1 MQFSLDKNQKSTLL
15 EQAREQL
22 LVALHTGKVHAG
34 DRLPSVRQVVLHSNI
49 NIKTAPLLPRWPL
62 CHFAGCGQSLQH
74 ILQFGAERARKAGVV
89 EYLKS
94 LPESE

>member
-49 NIKTAPLLPRWPL
+49 NIKTAPLLLRWPL
-62 CHFAGCGQSLQH
+62 WNFAGCGQSLQH